1 MRQVLM
7 AKHRKASSEN
17 DSVPSF
23 IMDNVFRFLL
33 MSIGLFIA
41 NAYVKEE
48 DFNEKLYNFCKKWH
62 KRCDI
67 IAGISDEELDE
78 IKNGNFDGFD
88 EQITEKIQRYITCLW
103 IGSGEMSPNLE
114 VDLDVVQTFMP
125 EVLKCNGT
133 RIYGKCIE
141 EVKNNGIEPIH
152 IAIWHVER
160 CVFEK
165 DPENFLMC

>member
-1 MRQVLM
+1 
-7 AKHRKASSEN
+7 
-17 DSVPSF
+17 
-23 IMDNVFRFLL
+23 MDNVFRFLL

-67 IAGISDEELDE
+67 IAGISNEELDE

-88 EQITEKIQRYITCLW
+88 EQTTEKIQRYITCLW